1 MLASVKD
8 DGRMAVVLRRIVR
21 GGSEL
26 EIRKQLLL
34 SNQLE
39 AVIGVHKTSSMEQV
53 LQPVFL
59 VLRKDRTP
67 MQLKDG
73 TVVNAPV
80 LFINAEES
88 LPKAVRKHILSNE
101 QSDEI
106 YDLYI
111 KAKESIKS

>member
-8 DGRMAVVLRRIVR
+8 DGRMAVVLPHGVLFR

-39 AVIGVHKTSSMEQV
+39 AVIGVAQNLFYGTGIAACI
-53 LQPVFL
+53 L

-80 LFINAEES
+80 LFINAEEIFT
-88 LPKAVRKHILSNE
+88 KGRA
-101 QSDEI
+101 QT
-106 YDLYI
+106 Y
-111 KAKESIKS
+111 